1 MLVNWPRFKMGVKGA
16 AIVVL
21 SLCVSLCVYHET
33 ELLIVSCVSGVLT
46 FIVVLFSFVRVRER
60 KFRNHLSHYGTMV
73 KPSREVFDSESYI
86 LGVVPFKDSYAVC
99 RLIVDA
105 KGVYIGLRR
114 YYRFIG
120 WEDVVAVR
128 RDCFSSHPMLEL
140 SVGSLELA
148 SRLTI
153 PWRASLNPW
162 LPEQLQ

>member
-1 MLVNWPRFKMGVKGA
+1 MVNWPKFRVGVKGA
-16 AIVVL
+16 AFVAL
-21 SLCVSLCVYHET
+21 SLCVSHWVYRET
-33 ELLIVSCVSGVLT
+33 ELLIVSFASGFLT

-60 KFRNHLSHYGTMV
+60 KFRHHLSHYGTMV
-73 KPSREVFDSESYI
+73 KPSREVLDSESYV
-86 LGVVPFKDSYAVC
+86 LGVVPFQDSYAAG

-114 YYRFIG
+114 YYRYIE

-128 RDCFSSHPMLEL
+128 RNFYRSHPVLEL

-162 LPEQLQ
+162 LPEELQ